1 MFTFT
6 KEQLAKLLPTA
17 KGGAEVWHKEMMDLF
32 PVFEIDNKKRVAG
45 FIAQTGHE
53 SGGYTVFKEN
63 LNYSAQGLMKTW
75 PKRFPTQAVANEFA
89 RQPAKIANSVYANR
103 LGNGS
108 PESGDGAKFV
118 GRGLI
123 QLTGKTNYQRFA
135 DYAGLTLDQVVVY
148 METPRGALHSACW
161 YWKEANLN
169 PLADAGD
176 ITGMSKRVNGGTIG
190 LDDRIN
196 RYNEALKVF
205 A

>member
-1 MFTFT
+1 
-6 KEQLAKLLPTA
+6 
-17 KGGAEVWHKEMMDLF
+17 MMDLF

-108 PESGDGAKFV
+108 PESGDGAKFI